1 MIYSI
6 TISNCIILSK
16 LISSER
22 LNLLLNLYRY
32 FLSSW
37 RLLLCLLSLLP
48 PWSITSHLVNCV
60 PVSTA
65 TMMFAF
71 PRLPNSRI
79 SLTHVHFVIHYCLQV
94 VFFCRTAFW
103 LVTCHLCWS
112 LHSIASQFFKSI
124 PPDCQDHFLTLS
136 FSVLVTLLLSAHLM
150 SVLYSNMKVT

>member
-65 TMMFAF
+65 TMFAF

-79 SLTHVHFVIHYCLQV
+79 SLTYVHFVIHYCLQV